1 MLSRI
6 AMSVIVVNSQNLP
19 SSYCRPWQDCL
30 FWFVYVWFP
39 VRCCT
44 ISQSV
49 LIIFFAWMSVSY
61 C

>member
-49 LIIFFAWMSVSY
+49 L
-61 C
+61 